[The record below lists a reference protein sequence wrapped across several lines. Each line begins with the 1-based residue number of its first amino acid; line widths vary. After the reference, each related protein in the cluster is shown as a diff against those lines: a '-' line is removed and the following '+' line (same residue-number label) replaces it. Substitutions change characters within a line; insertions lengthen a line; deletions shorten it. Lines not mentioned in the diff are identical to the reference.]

1 MDPQKNSLVAIKPSE
16 IKDNPIEMFHKDW
29 AVIAAGSPDDFNE
42 LTVSWGALGASWG
55 QQKPI
60 AIIFVSPN
68 RYTHK
73 YLESHD
79 TFSIN
84 IFPQEFKKIEAYIGS
99 HSGRDGDKVAATGLE
114 VSFTDNGTPVFPQSR
129 LILECKKIYSH
140 DLDRSKF
147 SDTLIETYNNRVFDG
162 VQPHTIYYGE
172 IIGCWEKK

>member
-1 MDPQKNSLVAIKPSE
+1 MTELSFQAIKPSE
-16 IKDNPIEMFHKDW
+16 IKVNPIEMFHKDW
-29 AVIAAGSPDDFNE
+29 AVIAAGDPDEFNE

-55 QQKPI
+55 NQKPI
-60 AIIFVSPN
+60 AIIFVSPT

-84 IFPQEFKKIEAYIGS
+84 VFPQEFKKIEAYIGS
-99 HSGRDGDKVAATGLE
+99 HSGRDGDKIAATGLE
-114 VSFTDNGTPVFPQSR
+114 VAFTDNGTPVFPQSR
-129 LILECKKIYSH
+129 LIMECRKIYAH

-147 SDTLIETYNNRVFDG
+147 SDTLKETYSNRVFDG
-162 VQPHTIYYGE
+162 VEPHTVYFGE

>member
-1 MDPQKNSLVAIKPSE
+1 MDMKELSLQAIKPSE

-29 AVIAAGSPDDFNE
+29 AVIAAGDPDDFNE
-42 LTVSWGALGASWG
+42 MTVSWGALGTSWG
-55 QQKPI
+55 NQKPI
-60 AIIFVSPN
+60 AIIFVGPT
-68 RYTHK
+68 RYTHQ

-84 IFPQEFKKIEAYIGS
+84 VFPQEFKKIEAYIGS

-114 VSFTDNGTPVFPQSR
+114 VAFTENGTPVFPQSR
-129 LILECKKIYSH
+129 LIIECKKIYSH

-147 SDTLIETYNNRVFDG
+147 SDTLKETYSNPIFDG
-162 VQPHTIYYGE
+162 VEPHTVYFGE